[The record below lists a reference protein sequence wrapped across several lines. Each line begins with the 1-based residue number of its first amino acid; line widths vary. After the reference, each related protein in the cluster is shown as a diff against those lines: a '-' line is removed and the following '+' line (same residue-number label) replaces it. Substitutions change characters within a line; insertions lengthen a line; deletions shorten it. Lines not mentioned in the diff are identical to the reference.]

1 MAPKAH
7 LKGRFL
13 GKITFLDLQ
22 VGVQGEALMVD
33 LKLGEQEGR

>member
-7 LKGRFL
+7 VKGRFL

-22 VGVQGEALMVD
+22 VGVQGGTFMAD
-33 LKLGEQEGR
+33 LKLGEQEDR